1 MRRLKFACA
10 LLLITLAAHA
20 SAGAAAEH
28 VVVVVWDGMRPD
40 LVNDHNCATLAALAH
55 EGVVFRRNHS
65 TYPSSTNVNGAVLAT
80 GDFPARSGL
89 ISNQEYRP
97 AIDPLKQFDTG
108 DFLELDPQIA
118 ARYLAAPTVAEIVQK
133 AGYRTAIAGS
143 KPVAQL
149 ADRARHRASDAA
161 RESTVIYRGKFLPR
175 TAAAAV
181 VAALGPFPSVKQF
194 PNREEDVWTT
204 RALTDVLW
212 KKEVPKFSL
221 LWLSEPDLTQH
232 EYAPGSPQALA
243 AIRSDDRNLAR
254 VLAAL
259 REKNALEQTDLFVVS
274 DHGFSTVTH
283 AIDLAEELRAAGFD
297 AVRAFKTAP
306 KPGRILVVSL
316 GGSVEFY
323 VIGHDATTVQKL
335 VDFLQRTRFAG
346 VILTRKKMAGTFP
359 LSDLHL
365 GTPDAPDIFV
375 ASRWNDS
382 PNEFG
387 IAGHVDSDLGK
398 HAGQGTHSTFS
409 PYDLHNTLIAAGPDF
424 RSGWEDEF
432 PTGNI
437 DVAPTILHLLGLEPS
452 QPMDGRVLREALRD
466 SAAAPESHMR
476 TLAAEHD
483 LGGVGTWRQTLSL
496 TSIGPATYVDEGNG
510 GLAPR

>member
-1 MRRLKFACA
+1 
-10 LLLITLAAHA
+10 
-20 SAGAAAEH
+20 
-28 VVVVVWDGMRPD
+28 WDGMRPD
-40 LVNDHNCATLAALAH
+40 LVNDRNCPTLAALAR
-55 EGVVFRRNHS
+55 EGVFFRRNHS

-80 GDFPARSGL
+80 GDFPAHSGI

-108 DFLELDPQIA
+108 NFPELDPQIA

-149 ADRARHRASDAA
+149 ADRARRRESDAA
-161 RESTVIYRGKFLPR
+161 TESTVIYRGKFLPR
-175 TAAAAV
+175 SAEAAI
-181 VAALGPFPSVKQF
+181 VAALGPFPSVKTL
-194 PNREEDVWTT
+194 PNDAEDGWTT

-212 KKEVPKFSL
+212 KKDVPKFSL

-232 EYAPGSPQALA
+232 EYAPGSPQGLA
-243 AIRSDDRNLAR
+243 AIKSDDRNLAR

-259 REKNALEQTDLFVVS
+259 REKNALAQTDLFVVS
-274 DHGFSTVTH
+274 DHGFSTIKH
-283 AIDLAEELRAAGFD
+283 AIDLAEQLRTAGFD
-297 AVRAFKTAP
+297 AVRAFPTAA
-306 KPGRILVVSL
+306 KPGQVLVVSL
-316 GGSVEFY
+316 GGSVELY
-323 VIGHDATTVQKL
+323 VVGHAATTVQKL
-335 VDFLQRTRFAG
+335 VDFLQHSRFAG
-346 VILTRKKMAGTFP
+346 VILTREKMAGTFA

-375 ASRWNDS
+375 ASRWNDT
-382 PNEFG
+382 PNKCG
-387 IAGHVDSDLGK
+387 VAGQVDSDLGK

-409 PYDLHNTLIAAGPDF
+409 PHDLHNTLIAAGPDF
-424 RSGWEDEF
+424 RRGWEDQS

-466 SAAAPESHMR
+466 GTAAPESQTR
-476 TLAAEHD
+476 KLEAQRD
-483 LGGVGTWRQTLSL
+483 LGAVGTWRQTLSL
-496 TSIGPATYVDEGNG
+496 TNIGSATYVDEGNG